1 MSVRTS
7 ECFGLQPFGLDNSE
21 RASDASSPCCPRVVT
36 TATSPASNHLSRM
49 AAHSEGSSA
58 VQRTSRG
65 PPGSSIS
72 GQGNAWSIAPSRSS
86 GAADDGMM
94 QDDRRWTGI
103 LQVMSEPILRAKLDT
118 GDVYDDPSEDALFE
132 LLSDIAAGGALWV
145 IVEKIDAVDGQTY
158 AQAIRLE
165 DGSFQVERRL
175 GSPETHETVA
185 ALDMRAAHELL
196 TEWAFHL

>member
-1 MSVRTS
+1 
-7 ECFGLQPFGLDNSE
+7 
-21 RASDASSPCCPRVVT
+21 
-36 TATSPASNHLSRM
+36 
-49 AAHSEGSSA
+49 
-58 VQRTSRG
+58 
-65 PPGSSIS
+65 
-72 GQGNAWSIAPSRSS
+72 
-86 GAADDGMM
+86 M